1 MVTYPARQ
9 SEHEPRSNV
18 GSSAVDQDVLRK
30 TAKRC
35 AERGVVVPTFSQLKD
50 PSTIPASVSSK
61 LAKVGMN
68 EIDPVNL
75 FRITW
80 KNQPVAKGGG
90 YNQGNWVE
98 FPPE

>member
-1 MVTYPARQ
+1 MN
-9 SEHEPRSNV
+9 EPRSLV
-18 GSSAVDQDVLRK
+18 GSATIDQKVLNK

-35 AERGVVVPTFSQLKD
+35 AERGIVIPTFSQLKD
-50 PSTIPASVSSK
+50 PSTIPSAIQSK
-61 LAKVGMN
+61 LGKVGMN

-80 KNQPVAKGGG
+80 KNEPVAKGGK

-98 FPPE
+98 FPPELTGVPAR